1 MTTIFDLTTSERD
14 VMAALLS
21 ELNDQDYG
29 FSTVSVTD
37 IATKYEFNTKEIRG
51 TVSSLIKK
59 GLIYI
64 LESDKGYYAKK
75 SQRRIEQIVYLTD
88 AGYKMLGLGNLIPTY

>member
-1 MTTIFDLTTSERD
+1 MTTIFDLTTNERG

-37 IATKYEFNTKEIRG
+37 IAKKYGFDTKEIRG
-51 TVSSLIKK
+51 TVASLVKK
-59 GLIYI
+59 ELIYI

-75 SQRRIEQIVYLTD
+75 SQRGIEQIVYLTD
-88 AGYKMLGLGNLIPTY
+88 AGYKMLGLGDLIPTY